1 MIMKKQ
7 PQKRSPRY
15 RFWRKVGLM
24 TAAGLIGGGLGVL
37 TGMLNVKFICNNF
50 DYNNHYSRLKCNVNS
65 YDPKSLIIDIFFL
78 PVSKY
83 HHCPR
88 MLRH

>member
-37 TGMLNVKFICNNF
+37 TGMFGSEKPLKFNLSLVKK
-50 DYNNHYSRLKCNVNS
+50 YSIWDL
-65 YDPKSLIIDIFFL
+65 
-78 PVSKY
+78 
-83 HHCPR
+83 
-88 MLRH
+88 

>member
-37 TGMLNVKFICNNF
+37 TGMFGSEKPI
-50 DYNNHYSRLKCNVNS
+50 
-65 YDPKSLIIDIFFL
+65 
-78 PVSKY
+78 
-83 HHCPR
+83 
-88 MLRH
+88 

>member
-24 TAAGLIGGGLGVL
+24 TASGLIGGGLGVL
-37 TGMLNVKFICNNF
+37 TGMFGI
-50 DYNNHYSRLKCNVNS
+50 
-65 YDPKSLIIDIFFL
+65 SL
-78 PVSKY
+78 
-83 HHCPR
+83 
-88 MLRH
+88 

>member
-37 TGMLNVKFICNNF
+37 TGMFGSEKPIEIQSFFSFIPDCVY
-50 DYNNHYSRLKCNVNS
+50 DYDGLTDVGK
-65 YDPKSLIIDIFFL
+65 KS
-78 PVSKY
+78 PSKDASN
-83 HHCPR
+83 R
-88 MLRH
+88 R